1 MNTILG
7 YKLMTM
13 KYKSNLRKLISD
25 TDEIHLSME
34 IETKVNLVVEEK
46 IRTTLVNKVTSNG
59 FDKLMRWHM

>member
-1 MNTILG
+1 
-7 YKLMTM
+7 MTM